1 MRLARIYQQQPLN
14 SGKIIHLSKEAAH
27 HLVRVLR
34 LDVGAEFILF
44 NGEGGEFKAHITSVQ
59 KNSVSAQIGIF
70 NPVDNESS
78 LQIILAQTIVK
89 PEKMDYVLQKSV
101 ELGVTHIVPLITE
114 RCLLPKLSP
123 ERWEKRLAHW
133 QAILIN
139 ACEQSGRTKIPTVSR
154 AVAFKTALQQ
164 IKADI
169 RVILAPNATQTFSQ
183 LYSQQ
188 WDFQQGAAKES
199 NRSVYTIHEDCELS
213 GNTAENLSAK
223 SMVKSCYCAAV
234 LVGPEGGWSES
245 EMKSALAADYLPI
258 QLGPRILRTETAGLV
273 ALTLLQA
280 AYGDISL
287 NLV

>member
-14 SGKIIHLSKEAAH
+14 SGKLIHLSKEAAH
-27 HLVRVLR
+27 HLIRVLR

-59 KNSVSAQIGIF
+59 KSSVSAQIDAF
-70 NPVDNESS
+70 NPINSESS
-78 LQIILAQTIVK
+78 LQIILAQTIIR

-101 ELGVTHIVPLITE
+101 ELGVTHIIPLITE

-133 QAILIN
+133 QAIMIN
-139 ACEQSGRTKIPTVSR
+139 ACEQSGRTKIPTVAR
-154 AVAFKTALQQ
+154 AVTFKTALDQ

-169 RVILAPNATQTFSQ
+169 RIILAPNATQTLPQ
-183 LYSQQ
+183 L
-188 WDFQQGAAKES
+188 
-199 NRSVYTIHEDCELS
+199 
-213 GNTAENLSAK
+213 AK
-223 SMVKSCYCAAV
+223 SCHCAAV
-234 LVGPEGGWSES
+234 LVGPEGGWATS
-245 EMKSALAADYLPI
+245 EMNSALAAGYLPL

-280 AYGDISL
+280 TYGDISL